1 MSVTGGRVF
10 LDQIPIVGVSSLVYA
25 EYDYTHP
32 DVGAE
37 YYSYISVLNE
47 ILNRSSTTP
56 GSPPTLTAADVAN
69 VNAALAG
76 LQNLAINGLDA
87 NSTENLVPPVVTMK
101 KYFLTVQMATNLDL
115 LFRSF
120 MAVGGI
126 GAPPVVNLT
135 QLTQWK
141 DLSVVSPVIADILR
155 ASTYAAASNRS
166 LQSLIELEYVKTGS
180 ELIGEK
186 LGALN
191 DALTITKDVL
201 NSLANLQDIRN
212 RLVIESR
219 TGYTLPTSAMIN
231 PNSDNVGG
239 IHAADIMSAYRG
251 AASLYFN
258 APLVPQVADT
268 LFVGGVGGV
277 TGSLNA
283 TGQTVYN
290 NLIMI
295 QRSLL
300 NFLPRLSATLSPEA
314 LADSNS
320 LYGRIKKITADFSTM
335 FQSGAVP
342 GADIINPAAQAT
354 ALQNYLLDNNVSAFK
369 VAGHSAGDGQSNLN
383 FGITSG
389 QALNDTQKEDVRRF
403 INVFEEYY
411 KSAAS
416 ILQRISQIIEKMAQN
431 ISR

>member
-10 LDQIPIVGVSSLVYA
+10 LDQVPVAGISSLVYA

-32 DVGAE
+32 DVADE
-37 YYSYISVLNE
+37 YYAHISVLNE
-47 ILNRSSTTP
+47 ILNRTINTPATST
-56 GSPPTLTAADVAN
+56 PTLTAADVAN

-76 LQNLAINGLDA
+76 LQNLAINGLSA

-126 GAPPVVNLT
+126 GAPPVINLD

-141 DLSVVSPVIADILR
+141 DLSVVSPVISDILR

-186 LGALN
+186 LGSLN

-212 RLVIESR
+212 RLVIETR

-258 APLVPQVADT
+258 SPLVPQVSP
-268 LFVGGVGGV
+268 
-277 TGSLNA
+277 SLIQA
-283 TGQTVYN
+283 GLLTTAGQTVFD
-290 NLIMI
+290 NLIAI
-295 QRSLL
+295 QRSLI
-300 NFLPRLSATLSPEA
+300 NFLPRLSATLSPSA

-320 LYGRIKKITADFSTM
+320 LYGRIKKITEDFSAL
-335 FQSGAVP
+335 FQRSGIA
-342 GADIINPAAQAT
+342 AINIASPAQRAA
-354 ALQNYLLDNNVSAFK
+354 ALQTFLLDNNVSAFK
-369 VAGHSAGDGQSNLN
+369 VTGHSPGDAQANLN